1 MPSSTRGVEWLCLV
15 ACRGVLQ
22 TKGVPVPDSFGKRNR
37 EKVKA
42 QKAEVRDERRIARNR
57 RRKGLPPAAGR
68 GQAGISEV
76 LGSPLQG
83 TTGTGAGSS
92 EMANR

>member
-1 MPSSTRGVEWLCLV
+1 
-15 ACRGVLQ
+15 
-22 TKGVPVPDSFGKRNR
+22 VPDSFGKRNR

-57 RRKGLPPAAGR
+57 RRKGLPPATGR

-83 TTGTGAGSS
+83 TTDTGAGSS